1 MISIE
6 FQTFILIT
14 RTIFSH
20 WWSEQFWKQNTIFPP
35 SVSRVFL
42 QWGSL
47 LEERETKGIVYGS
60 GIPCNCIP
68 SQMLLHISNVLT
80 LWVLIKHFG
89 KVMGGGVRV
98 IFAGVFDKWM
108 STFFK
113 LDSWGKLINLF
124 RLWLNSSFSNIQY
137 TLLFYNIE
145 TKKKG
150 PSLILPSSIAR
161 NSSAP

>member
-1 MISIE
+1 M
-6 FQTFILIT
+6 
-14 RTIFSH
+14 
-20 WWSEQFWKQNTIFPP
+20 
-35 SVSRVFL
+35 

-98 IFAGVFDKWM
+98 IFAGVFDK
-108 STFFK
+108 
-113 LDSWGKLINLF
+113 
-124 RLWLNSSFSNIQY
+124 
-137 TLLFYNIE
+137 
-145 TKKKG
+145 
-150 PSLILPSSIAR
+150 
-161 NSSAP
+161 